1 MPKSANVDAKF
12 GEAIRRRTYPNTA
25 LHPKQLAHIAGTSL
39 STFMRWCR
47 GESRVTGH
55 GLGCLCL
62 FFAQHGDWGFIKET
76 IGLDISARALD
87 ARLEK
92 LDRELAELR
101 SDLKGSGDAG
111 LARAREAVV
120 LDRAGR
126 VRGEAGEGAA
136 RQEKG
141 AERVAALAGESGR

>member
-1 MPKSANVDAKF
+1 MYVKGTFPDMN
-12 GEAIRRRTYPNTA
+12 
-25 LHPKQLAHIAGTSL
+25 LAEYLDS
-39 STFMRWCR
+39 R
-47 GESRVTGH
+47 GRG
-55 GLGCLCL
+55 
-62 FFAQHGDWGFIKET
+62 AQRE
-76 IGLDISARALD
+76 LARAIGTTE
-87 ARLEK
+87 AHMSRLANGRAK
-92 LDRELAELR
+92 PSAELAAKIEAATDNQVTFKSLMLGAELR